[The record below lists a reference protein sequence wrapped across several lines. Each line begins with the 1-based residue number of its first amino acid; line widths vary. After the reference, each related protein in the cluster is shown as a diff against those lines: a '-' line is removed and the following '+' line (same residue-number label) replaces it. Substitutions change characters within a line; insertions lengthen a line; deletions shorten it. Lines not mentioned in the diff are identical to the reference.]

1 MLRDSKRIGHAC
13 ARGVLATERIAVRT
27 GEGHDEAEP
36 RGCGIAG
43 REPAGREPAGREPV
57 DRLVMLTAARI
68 GVLPPSQRGLPS
80 AVTAAASPLGIS
92 FARHCIR
99 VNNSRRPPFRF
110 MIRVGCAA

>member
-13 ARGVLATERIAVRT
+13 ARGVLATERIAART

-36 RGCGIAG
+36 RGWGIVGREPVG
-43 REPAGREPAGREPV
+43 REPAGR
-57 DRLVMLTAARI
+57 LVVLTAARI

-92 FARHCIR
+92 FARHCTR
-99 VNNSRRPPFRF
+99 VNNSRPPPFRF
-110 MIRVGCAA
+110 MIRVGCAVRPA